1 MKGKTKKRVS
11 ISADISVGAATVQV
25 EQVLSIDVMFVE
37 GVPSLIGLATP
48 LDLTM
53 AVTLSA
59 FDSTQGPRSAV
70 VVKKGIEGFIATLA
84 SRNFITRMIMSDG
97 EGADGR
103 IKGELNMLGI
113 EVDISGAGGHV
124 ARIERKIQTVK
135 ERLRAYISHQLPFTL
150 TYLGVAML
158 VLFCVSRLNYQVSG
172 IGGMTESPRVIFS
185 GRQTDGKMDFRAGF
199 RECAQCTVSN
209 TNSTME
215 PRTEDCIVMLPTGNR
230 TGSVKMM
237 SISTGKLITRDQ
249 FKILPMPSSV
259 IMRLNEMAAAEGK
272 KPSRRTKLVYDVEGG
287 LRKAGDPTYIRQAQD
302 LTANSDPIVAANP
315 YTRLD
320 LANGEREEYQFDP
333 AMVNDIM
340 GYPEDFDE
348 PTPVVH
354 SDFNMEDLDV
364 GEPETIEYHHPDA
377 SVPCTPPDITAEQVN
392 PSNTQDYGSPSA
404 NVGTD
409 LSDVYGDHDVALYAC
424 RGSHIGA
431 ASEER
436 VMNITVKEA
445 LKSRGA
451 EAKRVIKKKLKQ
463 MLDKKVWTPV
473 IASRLS
479 GMERKCIIQSQMF
492 LKEKY
497 LPTGK
502 FEKLKA
508 RLVAGGNQ
516 QNKDLYDDISSPTV
530 STSAVMTVF
539 TIAAHEKRKGT
550 VMDIDSAQLME

>member
-1 MKGKTKKRVS
+1 
-11 ISADISVGAATVQV
+11 
-25 EQVLSIDVMFVE
+25 
-37 GVPSLIGLATP
+37 
-48 LDLTM
+48 
-53 AVTLSA
+53 
-59 FDSTQGPRSAV
+59 
-70 VVKKGIEGFIATLA
+70 
-84 SRNFITRMIMSDG
+84 
-97 EGADGR
+97 
-103 IKGELNMLGI
+103 
-113 EVDISGAGGHV
+113 
-124 ARIERKIQTVK
+124 
-135 ERLRAYISHQLPFTL
+135 
-150 TYLGVAML
+150 
-158 VLFCVSRLNYQVSG
+158 
-172 IGGMTESPRVIFS
+172 MTESARVIFS
-185 GRQTDGKMDFRAGF
+185 GRQTDGKMDSRAGF
-199 RECAQCTVSN
+199 RGYAQCTVPN

-215 PRTEDCIVMLPTGNR
+215 PRTEDCIVILPTGNR

-249 FKILPMPSSV
+249 FKILLMPSSV

-272 KPSRRTKLVYDVEGG
+272 KSSRRTKLVYDVEGG
-287 LRKAGDPTYIRQAQD
+287 LRKAGDPTYIRPAQD
-302 LTANSDPIVAANP
+302 LTANPDPIVAANP

-354 SDFNMEDLDV
+354 SDFNMKDLDV
-364 GEPETIEYHHPDA
+364 GEPETVEYHYPDA
-377 SVPCTPPDITAEQVN
+377 SVPCTPPDVTVEQVN
-392 PSNTQDYGSPSA
+392 PSDTQDYGSPNA

-409 LSDVYGDHDVALYAC
+409 LSDAYGDHDVALYAY
-424 RGSHIGA
+424 RGSHIGG